1 MEIKMAGVSKIFDP
15 DIVALEDV
23 YLNIKKGEF
32 VYFVGHTGSGKTTL
46 LRLINRELIPTSGQ
60 IMVGKYNLRK
70 LRMGQLPYYR
80 RQIGVIFQD
89 FKLLPHLNAAENV
102 AFVLEAIGVP
112 KRQVEERVKAVLS
125 RLDLWRRRFLYPE
138 QMSGGEQQ
146 RLAIA
151 RAVVNMPS
159 LLIADE
165 PTGNLDMETAESIM
179 EILFSIN
186 ASGTTVLM
194 ATHNQY
200 IVDAFRA
207 RVVELNKGRILSDE
221 PKGEVE
227 LYGDL

>member
-1 MEIKMAGVSKIFDP
+1 MEIRMAGVSKIFDP
-15 DIVALEDV
+15 DIVALEDI
-23 YLNIKKGEF
+23 YLYIKKGEF
-32 VYFVGHTGSGKTTL
+32 VYFIGHTGSGKTTL
-46 LRLINRELIPTSGQ
+46 LRLINRELVPSSGQ
-60 IMVGKYNLRK
+60 VMVGNYNLRK
-70 LRMGQLPYYR
+70 LRLGQLPYFR
-80 RQIGVIFQD
+80 RQIGVVFQD
-89 FKLLPHLNAAENV
+89 FKLLSHLNAAENV
-102 AFVLEAIGVP
+102 AFVLESIGMP
-112 KRQVEERVKAVLS
+112 KRQVQERVKAVLS
-125 RLDLWRRRFLYPE
+125 MLGLWRRRFLYPE

-151 RAVVNMPS
+151 RAIVNMPS

-165 PTGNLDMETAESIM
+165 PTGNVDMETAESIM

-207 RVVELNKGRILSDE
+207 RVIELGHGRIVRDE
-221 PKGEVE
+221 PKGEVQ

>member
-1 MEIKMAGVSKIFDP
+1 MEIRMAGVSKIFDP

-23 YLNIKKGEF
+23 YLNVKKGEF

-46 LRLINRELIPTSGQ
+46 LRLINRELMPTSGQ

-70 LRMGQLPYYR
+70 LRLGQLPYYR
-80 RQIGVIFQD
+80 RQIGVVFQD
-89 FKLLPHLNAAENV
+89 SKLLPHLNAAENV

-112 KRQVEERVKAVLS
+112 KRQVEERVKAVLN

-179 EILFSIN
+179 EILFSIK
-186 ASGTTVLM
+186 APGTTVLM

-207 RVVELNKGRILSDE
+207 RVVELDRGRIARDE

>member
-207 RVVELNKGRILSDE
+207 RVVELNKGRITSDE

>member
-1 MEIKMAGVSKIFDP
+1 MAGVSKIFDP

>member
-80 RQIGVIFQD
+80 RQVGVVFQD

-112 KRQVEERVKAVLS
+112 KRQVEERVKAVLT

-200 IVDAFRA
+200 IVDAFKA
-207 RVVELNKGRILSDE
+207 RVVELNNGRITSDE

>member
-1 MEIKMAGVSKIFDP
+1 MAGVSKIFDP

-23 YLNIKKGEF
+23 YLNVKKGEF

-70 LRMGQLPYYR
+70 LRLGQLPYYR
-80 RQIGVIFQD
+80 RQIGVVFQD

-112 KRQVEERVKAVLS
+112 KRQVEERVKAVLN

-186 ASGTTVLM
+186 ATGTTVLM

-207 RVVELNKGRILSDE
+207 RVVELDRGRIARDE

>member
-1 MEIKMAGVSKIFDP
+1 MAGVSKIFDP

-23 YLNIKKGEF
+23 YLNVKKGEF

-70 LRMGQLPYYR
+70 LRLGQLPYYR
-80 RQIGVIFQD
+80 RQIGVVFQD

-186 ASGTTVLM
+186 ATGTTVLM

-207 RVVELNKGRILSDE
+207 RVVELDRGRIARDE

>member
-1 MEIKMAGVSKIFDP
+1 MEIRMAGVSKIFDP

-23 YLNIKKGEF
+23 YLNVKKGEF

-60 IMVGKYNLRK
+60 IMVGKYNVRK
-70 LRMGQLPYYR
+70 CRLGQLPYYR
-80 RQIGVIFQD
+80 RQIGVVFHD

-186 ASGTTVLM
+186 ATGTTVLM

-207 RVVELNKGRILSDE
+207 RVVELDRGRIARDE

>member
-1 MEIKMAGVSKIFDP
+1 MEIRMAGVSKIFDP

-23 YLNIKKGEF
+23 YLNVKKGEF

-70 LRMGQLPYYR
+70 LRLGQLPYYR
-80 RQIGVIFQD
+80 RQIGVVFQD

-102 AFVLEAIGVP
+102 AFVLEAIGVS
-112 KRQVEERVKAVLS
+112 KGQVEERVKAVLN

-186 ASGTTVLM
+186 ATGTTVLM

-207 RVVELNKGRILSDE
+207 RVVELDRGRIARDE

>member
-1 MEIKMAGVSKIFDP
+1 MEIRMAGVSKIFDP

-23 YLNIKKGEF
+23 YLNVKKGEF

-70 LRMGQLPYYR
+70 LRLGQLPYYR
-80 RQIGVIFQD
+80 RQIGVVFQD

-112 KRQVEERVKAVLS
+112 KRQVEERVKAVLN

-186 ASGTTVLM
+186 ATGTTVLM

-207 RVVELNKGRILSDE
+207 RVVELDKGRIARDE

>member
-1 MEIKMAGVSKIFDP
+1 MEIRMAGVSKIFDP

-23 YLNIKKGEF
+23 YLNVKKGEF

-70 LRMGQLPYYR
+70 LRLGQLPYYR
-80 RQIGVIFQD
+80 RQIGVVFQD

-179 EILFSIN
+179 EILF
-186 ASGTTVLM
+186 
-194 ATHNQY
+194 
-200 IVDAFRA
+200 
-207 RVVELNKGRILSDE
+207 
-221 PKGEVE
+221 P
-227 LYGDL
+227 

>member
-80 RQIGVIFQD
+80 RQVGVVFQD

-112 KRQVEERVKAVLS
+112 KRQVEERVKAVLT

-186 ASGTTVLM
+186 ATGTTVLM

-207 RVVELNKGRILSDE
+207 RVVELDRGRIARDE

>member
-1 MEIKMAGVSKIFDP
+1 M
-15 DIVALEDV
+15 
-23 YLNIKKGEF
+23 
-32 VYFVGHTGSGKTTL
+32 
-46 LRLINRELIPTSGQ
+46 
-60 IMVGKYNLRK
+60 
-70 LRMGQLPYYR
+70 
-80 RQIGVIFQD
+80 
-89 FKLLPHLNAAENV
+89 
-102 AFVLEAIGVP
+102 
-112 KRQVEERVKAVLS
+112 
-125 RLDLWRRRFLYPE
+125 YPE

-186 ASGTTVLM
+186 ATGTTVLM

-207 RVVELNKGRILSDE
+207 RVVELDKGRIARDE

>member
-1 MEIKMAGVSKIFDP
+1 MEIRMAGVSKIFDP

-23 YLNIKKGEF
+23 YLNVKKGEF

-70 LRMGQLPYYR
+70 LRLGQLPYYR
-80 RQIGVIFQD
+80 RQIGVVFQD
-89 FKLLPHLNAAENV
+89 FKLLPHSNAAENV

-186 ASGTTVLM
+186 ATGTTVLL
-194 ATHNQY
+194 ATPTQY

-207 RVVELNKGRILSDE
+207 RVVELDRGRIARDE

>member
-1 MEIKMAGVSKIFDP
+1 MEIRMAGVSKIFDP

-23 YLNIKKGEF
+23 YLNVKKGEF

-70 LRMGQLPYYR
+70 LRLGQFPYYR
-80 RQIGVIFQD
+80 RQIRVVFQD
-89 FKLLPHLNAAENV
+89 FKLLRHFNAAENV

-112 KRQVEERVKAVLS
+112 KRQVEERVKAVLN

-186 ASGTTVLM
+186 ATGTTVLM

-207 RVVELNKGRILSDE
+207 RVVELDRGRIARDE

>member
-1 MEIKMAGVSKIFDP
+1 MEIRMAGVSKIFDP

-23 YLNIKKGEF
+23 YLNVKKGEF

-70 LRMGQLPYYR
+70 LRLGQLPYYR
-80 RQIGVIFQD
+80 RQIGVVFQD

-186 ASGTTVLM
+186 ATGTTVLM

-207 RVVELNKGRILSDE
+207 RVVELDRGRIARDE

>member
-1 MEIKMAGVSKIFDP
+1 MEIRMAGVSKIFDP

-23 YLNIKKGEF
+23 YLNVKKGEF

-70 LRMGQLPYYR
+70 LRLGQLPYYR
-80 RQIGVIFQD
+80 RQIGVVFQD

-146 RLAIA
+146 RLVIA

-186 ASGTTVLM
+186 ATGTTVLM

-207 RVVELNKGRILSDE
+207 RVVELDRGRIARDE

>member
-1 MEIKMAGVSKIFDP
+1 MEIRMAGVSKIFDP

-23 YLNIKKGEF
+23 YLNVKKGEF

-70 LRMGQLPYYR
+70 LRLGQLPYYR
-80 RQIGVIFQD
+80 RQIGVVFQD

-112 KRQVEERVKAVLS
+112 KRQVEERVKAVLN

-186 ASGTTVLM
+186 ATGTTVLM

-207 RVVELNKGRILSDE
+207 RVVELDRGRIARDE

>member
-1 MEIKMAGVSKIFDP
+1 MEIRMAGVSKIFDP

-23 YLNIKKGEF
+23 YLNVKKGEF

-70 LRMGQLPYYR
+70 LRLGQLPYYR
-80 RQIGVIFQD
+80 RQIGVVFQD

-186 ASGTTVLM
+186 ATGTTVLM

-207 RVVELNKGRILSDE
+207 RVVELDKGRIARDE

>member
-1 MEIKMAGVSKIFDP
+1 MDIRMAGVTKIFHP

-46 LRLINRELIPTSGQ
+46 LRMLNRELSPSSGQ
-60 IMVGKYNLRK
+60 IIVGKYNLRK
-70 LRMGQLPYYR
+70 IRLGQLPFYR
-80 RQIGVIFQD
+80 RQVGVVFQD

-102 AFVLEAIGVP
+102 AFVLEAIGMP
-112 KRQVEERVKAVLS
+112 GKQVAERVKAILT
-125 RLDLWRRRFLYPE
+125 RLDLWKRRFLYPE

-179 EILFSIN
+179 DILFSIN

-200 IVDAFRA
+200 VVDAFRA
-207 RVVELNKGRILSDE
+207 RVVRLNKGRIVSDE
-221 PKGEVE
+221 PRGEVE